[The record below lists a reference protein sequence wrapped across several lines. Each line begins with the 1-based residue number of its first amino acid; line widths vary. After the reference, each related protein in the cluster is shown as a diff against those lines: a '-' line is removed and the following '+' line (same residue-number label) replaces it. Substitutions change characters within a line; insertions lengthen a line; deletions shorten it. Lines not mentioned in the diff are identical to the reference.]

1 MLCPIKI
8 EKLRGK
14 RLKKG
19 EGKKVGEEK
28 KERKKMEW
36 AFVRIK
42 KGSRSNATIR
52 LVFFAT

>member
-1 MLCPIKI
+1 M
-8 EKLRGK
+8 
-14 RLKKG
+14 KKS
-19 EGKKVGEEK
+19 EGKKVEEEK

-42 KGSRSNATIR
+42 RGSRSNATAR